1 MEIAESDLG
10 DEKEN
15 VEEQTWADIVG
26 NEDHQTLS
34 QSHWRNEEP
43 LIKEGIKIA
52 QIDAEEVK
60 TQVANWSSAVIC
72 MVLGANPLFAVFEG
86 FIQRMWGKLEIAQIV
101 RMNGGFT
108 IVKFNDDATRDHVL
122 EHRVIPFDRKSGEAK
137 QWVKKEVK
145 RGGSRQ
151 EKTWDIVDQTKT
163 KGAKVMGA
171 DEKDKEEVRMGNEF
185 RIQGGDTLGNS
196 GVQVLVRQRKR
207 REENRIASYVNN
219 HGTIVDNYPD
229 VVKHY
234 IDHFKSYMGSCSSV
248 NRRLDIIS
256 NSSSFTGP
264 LPSTKPILLLLLS
277 TKVSPSFEM
286 FSPGANSP
294 SSPFNSLIS
303 RDFSFPKCRAL
314 LNSPYRFLSKLTEL
328 LGNKESPGFFAIGI

>member
-1 MEIAESDLG
+1 MRRRMSKSRPGLTLWEMKITRLFLRVIGESFL
-10 DEKEN
+10 
-15 VEEQTWADIVG
+15 Q
-26 NEDHQTLS
+26 LS
-34 QSHWRNEEP
+34 YSEEP

-196 GVQVLVRQRKR
+196 GVQVLVRQRVIL
-207 REENRIASYVNN
+207 NRGLS
-219 HGTIVDNYPD
+219 
-229 VVKHY
+229 
-234 IDHFKSYMGSCSSV
+234 
-248 NRRLDIIS
+248 RL
-256 NSSSFTGP
+256 
-264 LPSTKPILLLLLS
+264 
-277 TKVSPSFEM
+277 V
-286 FSPGANSP
+286 
-294 SSPFNSLIS
+294 
-303 RDFSFPKCRAL
+303 
-314 LNSPYRFLSKLTEL
+314 
-328 LGNKESPGFFAIGI
+328 